1 MFNRLKAAA
10 TRTRNAAKA
19 TYARVAPVVA
29 SQARRVGSGMKSFG
43 MAAATKARNTYDK
56 MRQGKNAPSVAP
68 TPYLDNNSHRIYKTN
83 NGAVFSNGANGNK
96 NYAPVVGAIKNGPNA
111 PVVPVNAANVK
122 TIPNNIRPTNN
133 VRPVNNIRPTNNVRP
148 VNNMPKLN
156 NKPANA

>member
-1 MFNRLKAAA
+1 MFNRMKAAA
-10 TRTRNAAKA
+10 ARTRNAAKA

-68 TPYLDNNSHRIYKTN
+68 TPYLDNNSHRIYTTN
-83 NGAVFSNGANGNK
+83 TGAVFTNGPNGNK
-96 NYAPVVGAIKNGPNA
+96 NYKPVAGAIKNGANA
-111 PVVPVNAANVK
+111 PVVPINSMNVK
-122 TIPNNIRPTNN
+122 TVPSNIRPTNN
-133 VRPVNNIRPTNNVRP
+133 VAKI
-148 VNNMPKLN
+148 